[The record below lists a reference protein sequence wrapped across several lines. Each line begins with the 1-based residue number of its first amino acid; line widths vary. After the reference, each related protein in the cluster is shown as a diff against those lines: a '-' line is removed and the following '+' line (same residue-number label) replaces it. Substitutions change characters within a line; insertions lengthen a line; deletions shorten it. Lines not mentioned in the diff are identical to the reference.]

1 MLQILYED
9 RDIIVLIKP
18 AGTESQSASRFAPD
32 MVSEIKKHLVI
43 NKLCTPGKEPY
54 VAVIHRT
61 SRFPALWS
69 MEKRKKLL
77 LF

>member
-18 AGTESQSASRFAPD
+18 AGTESQSARRFASD

-43 NKLCTPGKEPY
+43 N
-54 VAVIHRT
+54 
-61 SRFPALWS
+61 
-69 MEKRKKLL
+69 
-77 LF
+77 